1 MTAAAKC
8 CNLLTLHWKMQVVG
22 PVWQL
27 HRVQC
32 ESTLKTAN
40 SVHSRGANCVHS
52 LSLWEEERSVQTQ
65 DHNPLSKDNTPC
77 ASIPSMEHPGVC

>member
-40 SVHSRGANCVHS
+40 SVHPRESKLCTFTKPLG
-52 LSLWEEERSVQTQ
+52 RSAICS
-65 DHNPLSKDNTPC
+65 D
-77 ASIPSMEHPGVC
+77 PGP